1 MVDLFIHC
9 FNYFTDE
16 MTQVTRREPKYIF
29 DIHQIFKFRRANE
42 KVEEITLAK
51 IHYVLT
57 YKTKSGEAEKQKQ
70 ERANYIQNLETNK
83 LKLQIF
89 DKEDSEVNYVL
100 IETPLEVFFD
110 IAEKLKIKLPIAEN
124 DLHEPKIQKLYD
136 LVTPKE
142 IKAKKGRSYFTAAYE
157 ARHHCK

>member
-1 MVDLFIHC
+1 
-9 FNYFTDE
+9 
-16 MTQVTRREPKYIF
+16 MTQVTRREPVKNIF

-100 IETPLEVFFD
+100 IETPLDVFFD
-110 IAEKLKIKLPIAEN
+110 IAEKLKLKLPIADN
-124 DLHEPKIQKLYD
+124 DLHEATMQKLYD
-136 LVTPKE
+136 LVTPE
-142 IKAKKGRSYFTAAYE
+142 AIKAKKGRSYFTAAYE
-157 ARHHCK
+157 AKYYDK